1 MSLFSDLFKSSRQG
15 LEDEKKIVKDV
26 TLLIHLKKFDT
37 AIDKITQFLQ
47 EYPDNITGLIILAQI
62 YSKTGNY
69 KKALDLL
76 KDNSAANKNK
86 DLILE
91 MAKIHFLNNE
101 LEMSEKFFLK
111 VIALDENNYEALNG
125 LSDISEQKGNDYKS
139 IDYLK
144 KALNKNSINEG
155 WIKLSHKYKKS
166 GNDDEAIKALKHVNF
181 YTQKD
186 EKSNFK
192 NAEKEMRLGEL
203 YEKKKEY
210 KIARNHY
217 ETSVKFI
224 SNQPEI
230 YYRLAKIYTRLAEFD
245 LALENYKKA
254 ARLGHKVCQKH
265 LMEQKIPWRD

>member
-1 MSLFSDLFKSSRQG
+1 MSLFSDLFKNSRQI
-15 LEDEKKIVKDV
+15 LEDENRIVKDI
-26 TLLIHLKKFDT
+26 TLLIHLKKFDD
-37 AIDKITQFLQ
+37 AIDRVTQFLQ
-47 EYPDNITGLIILAQI
+47 EYPDSITGLIILARV

-69 KKALDLL
+69 KRALDLL
-76 KDNSAANKNK
+76 INNPTANKNK
-86 DLILE
+86 DAILE
-91 MAKIHFLNNE
+91 MAKIHYVNNE
-101 LEMSEKFFLK
+101 LEMSEKYFLK
-111 VIALDENNYEALNG
+111 VIALDENNYDALNG
-125 LSDISEQKGNDYKS
+125 LSDIYEQKGNENKS
-139 IDYLK
+139 INYLK

-192 NAEKEMRLGEL
+192 NAEKELRLGEL

-217 ETSVKFI
+217 ETSIKFI

-254 ARLGHKVCQKH
+254 AKLGHKICQKH